1 MPDLKFIVYNIKGLP
16 VGGNSLSNVK
26 TIARRIVTEGYQVVC
41 LNEVLYEPAR
51 NAVADIFREEGYHLI
66 RQSGVDYGA
75 VQDSGLFLAS
85 KFPIIYKNFEEYT
98 DWKVSVYFDQFANK
112 GILGALLD
120 LSSLNNNQ
128 DLYLYAFT
136 THMHSEPD
144 HPDIRAKQLG
154 QAKRFINSMIRLHQA
169 YPSQTNSTIAGLSKI
184 ALLATQTPA
193 GRYLGM
199 DYDDW
204 IAIHKEKVDE
214 TETFQMIKGWDT
226 NDNTPIAYGE
236 TVHFRSYKGTYL
248 DVAHTQYYLTAD
260 EYSLAHTEVA
270 KYGCFRILKANNE
283 ADTGA
288 IHDGDEVVLKD
299 YADQYVYAYLKSG
312 KYWGCGGGNN
322 SQKLTFRIKLKQVWQ
337 PSKIVLL
344 NKSNAIYAGD
354 FNLKADSSE
363 YTNMI
368 NTLGQPQDL
377 WQVKHPGEPGF
388 TYATKHLDQRI
399 DYILSF
405 PHLPSNNVEKLMGMQ
420 CKEIST
426 LPWPESDHLPISA
439 VFSLPNS

>member
-16 VGGNSLSNVK
+16 VGGNSLRNVK
-26 TIARRIVTEGYQVVC
+26 TIARQIVADGYQVVC
-41 LNEVLYEPAR
+41 LNEVLSET
-51 NAVADIFREEGYHLI
+51 VREEVANIFEQAGYHLI
-66 RQSGVDYGA
+66 RKSGVDYGA

-128 DLYLYAFT
+128 EELYLYAFI

-144 HPDIRAKQLG
+144 HPDIRTKQLR
-154 QAKRFINSMIRLHQA
+154 QAKRFISSMIRLHQG

-184 ALLATQTPA
+184 ALAATGTAA
-193 GRYLGM
+193 GCYLGM

-204 IAIHKEKVDE
+204 IAIHKTHIDE
-214 TETFQMIKGWDT
+214 TETFQIIKGWDT
-226 NDNTPIAYGE
+226 NDNTPLAYGE
-236 TVHFRSYKGTYL
+236 TVHFRSHKGTYL
-248 DVAHTQYYLTAD
+248 DVDKNYYLAAD

-270 KYGCFRILKANNE
+270 KYGFFRILNANNE
-283 ADTGA
+283 ADTEP
-288 IHDGDEVVLKD
+288 IHDGDQVVLKD
-299 YADQYVYAYLKSG
+299 YADKYVYCYHKSG
-312 KYWGCGGGNN
+312 KYWGCGGGSN
-322 SQKLTFRIKLKQVWQ
+322 SQKITFEIKLQQVFQ
-337 PSKIVLL
+337 PSKIVPL

-363 YTNMI
+363 YANMI

-377 WQVKHPGEPGF
+377 WQVKRPGEPGF
-388 TYATKHLDQRI
+388 TYATQHLDQRI

-405 PHLPSNNVEKLMGMQ
+405 PHLPSNNIEKLMGLQ

-426 LPWPESDHLPISA
+426 LPWQESDHLPISA
-439 VFSLPNS
+439 VFSFPNS

>member
-1 MPDLKFIVYNIKGLP
+1 MPDLKIIVYNIKGLS
-16 VGGNSLSNVK
+16 VGGTSLRNVK
-26 TIARRIVTEGYQVVC
+26 IIANRIVNEGYQVVC

-51 NAVADIFREEGYHLI
+51 NAVADIFEEAGYHLI

-85 KFPIIYKNFEEYT
+85 KLPIIYKNFEDYT
-98 DWKVSVYFDQFANK
+98 DWKVSIYFDQFANK

-136 THMHSEPD
+136 THMHSDPD

-154 QAKRFINSMIRLHQA
+154 QAKRFISSMIRLHQS
-169 YPSQTNSTIAGLSKI
+169 YPSQTDSTIAGLSKI
-184 ALLATQTPA
+184 ALAATGTPD
-193 GRYLGM
+193 RCYLGM

-204 IAIHKEKVDE
+204 IAIHKTQIDE
-214 TETFQMIKGWDT
+214 TETFQIIKGWDT
-226 NDNTPIAYGE
+226 NDNTPIAYGDP
-236 TVHFRSYKGTYL
+236 VHFRSYKGTYL
-248 DVAHTQYYLTAD
+248 DVDNNYYLAAD

-270 KYGCFRILKANNE
+270 KYGYFRILNANNE
-283 ADTGA
+283 ADTGL
-288 IHDGDEVVLKD
+288 IHDGDEVVIKD
-299 YADQYVYAYLKSG
+299 YADKYVYSYHTSG
-312 KYWGCGGGNN
+312 KYWVCRGGKN
-322 SQKLTFRIKLKQVWQ
+322 SQKLTFRIKLQQVFQ
-337 PSKIVLL
+337 PSKIVPL
-344 NKSNAIYAGD
+344 NKCNAIYAGD

-363 YTNMI
+363 YPNMI

-377 WQVKHPGEPGF
+377 WQEKRPGEPGF
-388 TYATKHLDQRI
+388 TYKTTALDQRI

-405 PHLPSNNVEKLMGMQ
+405 PHLPSNNVEKLMVMQ
-420 CKEIST
+420 CEEIST
-426 LPWPESDHLPISA
+426 LPWQESDHLPISA

>member
-1 MPDLKFIVYNIKGLP
+1 MPDLKFIVYNIKALP
-16 VGGNSLSNVK
+16 VGGNSLSIIE
-26 TIARRIVTEGYQVVC
+26 TIACRIVAEGYQVVG

-51 NAVADIFREEGYHLI
+51 DRVADIFEQAGYHLI
-66 RQSGVDYGA
+66 RKSGVDDGA

-98 DWKVSVYFDQFANK
+98 DWKVSVYFDQLANK

-120 LSSLNNNQ
+120 LSSFNNNQ
-128 DLYLYAFT
+128 DLYLYAFI

-144 HPDIRAKQLG
+144 HPDIRAKQLE
-154 QAKRFINSMIRLHQA
+154 QAKRFINSMIRLHQG
-169 YPSQTNSTIAGLSKI
+169 YPNQTSSTIAGLSKI
-184 ALLATQTPA
+184 ALLATGTPA

-204 IAIHKEKVDE
+204 IAINKEKVDE
-214 TETFQMIKGWDT
+214 TEKFQIIKEWDT

-236 TVHFRSYKGTYL
+236 TVHFRSHKGTYL
-248 DVAHTQYYLTAD
+248 DVDRAHYLAAD

-270 KYGCFRILKANNE
+270 KYGYFRILNANNE
-283 ADTGA
+283 ADTEP
-288 IHDGDEVVLKD
+288 IHDRDEVVIKD
-299 YADQYVYAYLKSG
+299 YADKYVYSYLKSK

-322 SQKLTFRIKLKQVWQ
+322 DKKLTFRIKLQQVWQ
-337 PSKIVLL
+337 PSKIVPL

-354 FNLKADSSE
+354 FNLNADSSE

-388 TYATKHLDQRI
+388 TYATQHLDQRI